1 MNKHRHLG
9 NAPCEAQAV
18 SETFPR
24 EDNCLK
30 SSSVSCKLQPH
41 RTPAGIGIRRRS
53 HTNKLGKIMAVEY
66 DLVVIMVALAVCLL
80 PV

>member
-1 MNKHRHLG
+1 
-9 NAPCEAQAV
+9 V

-41 RTPAGIGIRRRS
+41 RTPAGIGIRKAIAHS
-53 HTNKLGKIMAVEY
+53 HKLGKIMAVEY
-66 DLVVIMVALAVCLL
+66 DLVVIGGGSGGLLVAGVAASARWR
-80 PV
+80 